1 MPERSVDELLGVKSV
16 ADKLWEVFHENSKN
30 WRAVLALS
38 ERSGTE
44 IQTAMKRFHESLPYA
59 GYPVVELP
67 APCSQFDASLTQA
80 ILARESV
87 RRLTPRLV
95 QLDELAAILH
105 YSYGML
111 RDNTFVPFP
120 PRTRAVA
127 SAGAL
132 YPLELYFDAARIAG
146 LSPGL
151 YHYSPKEHCLHRLR
165 ATDPA
170 LVPCATLYPDL
181 VREASFSLFVTAVFE
196 RSTWKYGERGYRYAL
211 IEAGS
216 VAQNVG
222 LISAALGLGCF
233 NLGGYVDRE
242 VDDLLGLDGVTQS
255 TVHLLC
261 VGGRGDDTAE
271 P

>member
-1 MPERSVDELLGVKSV
+1 LPEQSLADLLGAQS
-16 ADKLWEVFHENSKN
+16 ASDNLWEIFHENSKN
-30 WRAVLALS
+30 WRAALALS
-38 ERSGTE
+38 ERSGSE
-44 IQTAMKRFHESLPYA
+44 VQSAMKHFHESLPYT
-59 GYPVVELP
+59 GYPMVELP
-67 APCSQFDASLTQA
+67 PPNCKLDASLEQS

-87 RRLTPRLV
+87 RDLMPRLV
-95 QLDELAAILH
+95 PLEELATLLH

-132 YPLELYFDAARIAG
+132 YPLELYVHAARVASI
-146 LSPGL
+146 SPGL
-151 YHYSPKEHCLHRLR
+151 YHYSPKEHCLHQLR

-170 LVPCATLYPDL
+170 LVPSSTLYPDL
-181 VREASFSLFVTAVFE
+181 VLRASLSLFVTAVFE

-211 IEAGS
+211 MEAGS

-222 LISAALGLGCF
+222 LIAAALGLGCF
-233 NLGGYVDRE
+233 GLGGYVDRE

-255 TVHLLC
+255 TVHMLC
-261 VGGRGDDTAE
+261 IGGRGDDTAE
-271 P
+271 